1 MGIQITPVLCGMIQE
16 NAYIVAA
23 PGRGDCVVVDPGDE
37 YPKLKRAVGN
47 RRVGAIL
54 LTHGHFDHI
63 RAAGEMAAD
72 FGAPVYAAAG
82 DMEMLNDANLN
93 GYAGLMGV
101 TEMDGPEIAAVPFGE
116 RLAVCGLDFAI
127 IPTPGHSKG
136 SVCLYLED
144 EGALRAPREVTWVF
158 LLRQRPEWR
167 DGRITA
173 GGLSIR
179 CPDGLSFRAEEKP
192 VEDARM
198 ARNWPGSLWRV
209 TLTGGK
215 ADAFQARFLFTAK
228 DREEKK

>member
-101 TEMDGPEIAAVPFGE
+101 TEMDGPEIAAEPFGE

-127 IPTPGHSKG
+127 IPTPGHSRG

-144 EGALRAPREVTWVF
+144 EGALFSGDTLF
-158 LLRQRPEWR
+158 CCGY
-167 DGRITA
+167 GRLDLH
-173 GGLSIR
+173 GGSSA
-179 CPDGLSFRAEEKP
+179 D
-192 VEDARM
+192 M
-198 ARNWPGSLWRV
+198 ARSLKALFALPGGVRVYPGHGGATTIGEERARYSL
-209 TLTGGK
+209 
-215 ADAFQARFLFTAK
+215 
-228 DREEKK
+228 